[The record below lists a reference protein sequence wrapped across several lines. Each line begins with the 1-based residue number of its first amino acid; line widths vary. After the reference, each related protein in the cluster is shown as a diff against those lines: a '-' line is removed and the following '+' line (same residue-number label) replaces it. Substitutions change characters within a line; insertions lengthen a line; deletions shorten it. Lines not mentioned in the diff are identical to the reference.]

1 MNILVIGGIAAG
13 MSVAAKAKRSGKDI
27 NITVIER
34 EPYVSFGACGL
45 PYYLGGQFD
54 DENEM
59 FARTPEQMIESG
71 INILLETEVLSVDFD
86 TKSVTIKNLKT
97 NLTDNLYY
105 DRLMIASGATP
116 ILTQANSTS
125 ADNVYTITRLNEVN
139 KLKSALSKYK
149 KVCIIGGGFIGIE
162 VADQLISQGIEITL
176 IEAHNNLLSQ
186 TFDSE
191 ISEKI
196 SAALSETGIKI
207 HTGEKLENLI
217 IKDNLA
223 SKVITNKAEYDTD
236 AIIIAIG
243 FKPNT
248 DFITDSRLAKLDNG
262 AIVIDSYGK
271 TSIPDVFSAGDCAT
285 VPHRILGTR
294 YIPLATNANKLGRI
308 VGNNIAVS
316 EDKLIKFNGALGSSC
331 IKVGDYEAGS
341 TGITEAQAIAKDF
354 SVKTVTVE
362 APNHSNYYPNRSKI
376 SIKLIY
382 DAATK
387 VILGAQVFGKDEAVL
402 RLMPLTTA
410 IHAGLTT
417 SELGFID
424 FAYAPPFASTWEAV
438 NVAANAA
445 K

>member
-59 FARTPEQMIESG
+59 FARTPEQMTEAG
-71 INILLETEVLSVDFD
+71 INLLLETEVLSVDFD
-86 TKSVTIKNLKT
+86 KKSVTIKDLKT
-97 NLTDNLYY
+97 NLTDNLSY

-116 ILTQANSTS
+116 ILTQADSIL

-139 KLKSALSKYK
+139 KLKSALSNYK
-149 KVCIIGGGFIGIE
+149 KICIIGGGFIGIE
-162 VADQLISQGIEITL
+162 TADQLISQGIEVTL
-176 IEAHNNLLSQ
+176 IEAYDNLLSQ

-217 IKDNLA
+217 INDNLA
-223 SKVITNKAEYDTD
+223 TKVITNKAEYDTD
-236 AIIIAIG
+236 AIIVAIG

-248 DFITDSRLAKLDNG
+248 DFITDNRLEKLDNG

-316 EDKLIKFNGALGSSC
+316 EDKLIKFNGTLGSSC
-331 IKVGDYEAGS
+331 IKVGGYEAGS
-341 TGITEAQAIAKDF
+341 TGITEAQAISKGF
-354 SVKTVTVE
+354 SIKTVIVE

-382 DAATK
+382 DESTK

-402 RLMPLTTA
+402 RLMSLTTA

-424 FAYAPPFASTWEAV
+424 FAYAPPFASTWEAI